1 MSKVLLCYED
11 YSEMMTIQSV
21 LKKVGFD
28 VLTISSEFSLSQQ
41 ILSFNPDIVV
51 GYGRGP
57 KVATVGVGRRMKE
70 MPRWLGRVVLIF
82 PAGAK
87 PDPAD
92 LARIRMDMALE
103 APLEVTRLIQVLANL
118 TNQDPR
124 LLVERMMKAVAQESQ
139 DQQRIAGGKADKP
152 DEPVFVTGAR
162 EKTES
167 WNVNGNAAIDEF
179 NRMMGL
185 TSPATEAKSIPAS
198 TEKLPQFSLS
208 QSVEGEAAL
217 AETALLGAHVQQEIA
232 DANAKLSGKMQSYAK
247 FLNESVPPAKASLKR
262 TETRKAQ
269 KDLRKDWKDEDLRSQ
284 DELRRQFTQALFKKK
299 D

>member
-11 YSEMMTIQSV
+11 FSEMMTIQSV

-57 KVATVGVGRRMKE
+57 KVSTVGVGRRMKE
-70 MPRWLGRVVLIF
+70 MPRWLGKVVLIF

-124 LLVERMMKAVAQESQ
+124 ALVERMMKAVAQESQ
-139 DQQRIAGGKADKP
+139 DQMRVSEAKGEKT
-152 DEPVFVTGAR
+152 DEAVFVTGTR

-167 WNVNGNAAIDEF
+167 WNVSGSAAVDEF
-179 NRMMGL
+179 NRLMGL
-185 TSPATEAKSIPAS
+185 APAS
-198 TEKLPQFSLS
+198 PPAKAAAPQVGGKEPLFPLS
-208 QSVEGEAAL
+208 QSVENPAAEEARAVGSQVL
-217 AETALLGAHVQQEIA
+217 EELR
-232 DANAKLSGKMQSYAK
+232 DANQKLSGKMQSYAK
-247 FLNESVPPAKASLKR
+247 FLEPTVPGAKASLKR
-262 TETRKAQ
+262 TEARKAQ